1 LEPILGSQHRTLET
15 RKKPMK
21 LIDSSAWTEYFI
33 GSKRGFKVKDYVE
46 GDEPLYTPS
55 ICSTEIKSRHLTDQ
69 TDPTTRINLII
80 ERSFIIQLDKEI
92 ALLAANVKEKH
103 KLHAV
108 DAITYATSQHKN
120 ITLITG
126 DLHFKDLPNVTT
138 I

>member
-1 LEPILGSQHRTLET
+1 
-15 RKKPMK
+15 MK
-21 LIDSSAWTEYFI
+21 LLDSFAWVEYFI
-33 GSKRGFKVKDYVE
+33 GSKRGFKVKDCVE

-55 ICSTEIKSRHLTDQ
+55 ICLTEIKSRYLRDQ
-69 TDPTTRINLII
+69 KDPTTRINLII

-103 KLHAV
+103 KLHTV
-108 DAITYATSQHKN
+108 DGIIYATSQHKN

-126 DLHFKDLPNVTT
+126 DLHFKDLPNVTM